1 MNSNKF
7 YVPRGPRVEHAIKDP
22 AIEEWAFYR
31 ENTHRYFRMN
41 PKIARKALIWA
52 VAVPYITYQLTKMA
66 QIEQDNQNPRSQL
79 AVPDRKYL

>member
-1 MNSNKF
+1 
-7 YVPRGPRVEHAIKDP
+7 
-22 AIEEWAFYR
+22 
-31 ENTHRYFRMN
+31 MN

-79 AVPDRKYL
+79 AVPDRRYL